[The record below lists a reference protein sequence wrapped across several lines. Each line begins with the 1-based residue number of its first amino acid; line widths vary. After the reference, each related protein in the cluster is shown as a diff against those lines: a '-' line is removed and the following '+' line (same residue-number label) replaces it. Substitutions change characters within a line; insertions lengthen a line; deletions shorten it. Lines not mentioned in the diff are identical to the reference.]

1 MKAHQLLA
9 LLALAVAGC
18 SDGSVTVKDDADVFT
33 ARLPK
38 FAGTHHGDGVAD
50 VTARGIVLDRKTKAP
65 LAGARFRVE
74 STRGF
79 ADSHNGTVHFVTT
92 SDGKFEFTMEVG
104 AAIAMGGPKEGEVY
118 QTAKAKL
125 ILELDGYEPATV
137 LVDYQMPP
145 MKIMMK
151 KK

>member
-1 MKAHQLLA
+1 MNTRHFSA
-9 LLALAVAGC
+9 LLALAFAGC
-18 SDGSVTVKDDADVFT
+18 SDGSVTVKDESNVFT

-38 FAGTHHGDGVAD
+38 FEGTHHGDGVAD

-65 LAGARFRVE
+65 LSGVRFRVE
-74 STRGF
+74 PTRIF
-79 ADSHNGTVHFVTT
+79 ADFYNDKVRFVTT
-92 SDGKFEFTMEVG
+92 SDGRFEFTMKVG
-104 AAIAMGGPKEGEVY
+104 AAISMGGTKEGEVY

-125 ILELDGYEPATV
+125 IIELDGYEPATV